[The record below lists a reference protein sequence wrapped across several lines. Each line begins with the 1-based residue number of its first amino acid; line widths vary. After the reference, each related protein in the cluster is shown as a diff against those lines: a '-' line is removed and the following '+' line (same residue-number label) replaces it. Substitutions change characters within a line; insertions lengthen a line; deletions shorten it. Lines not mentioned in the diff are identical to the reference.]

1 MLRPAFAAFLVL
13 ALSAAP
19 ASARDD
25 KPNPF
30 PKPAPNSP
38 DEPVAKKLSL
48 TRGAEFLDAVSVNW
62 TNNRKCAT
70 CHTNVAFLI
79 ARPVIDDAPSTAMAD
94 VRGFFEKRVANWDG
108 KDKDD
113 KPKNASDVVVT
124 AVALAINDARTT

>member
-1 MLRPAFAAFLVL
+1 MRRSAFAAFLVL

-19 ASARDD
+19 APAQDD
-25 KPNPF
+25 KPKPF

-48 TRGAEFLDAVSVNW
+48 TRGAEFLDAASVTW

-79 ARPVIDDAPSTAMAD
+79 ARPVIQEAPSTAMAN
-94 VRGFFEKRVANWDG
+94 VRAFFEKRAANWGG
-108 KDKDD
+108 KD
-113 KPKNASDVVVT
+113 
-124 AVALAINDARTT
+124 